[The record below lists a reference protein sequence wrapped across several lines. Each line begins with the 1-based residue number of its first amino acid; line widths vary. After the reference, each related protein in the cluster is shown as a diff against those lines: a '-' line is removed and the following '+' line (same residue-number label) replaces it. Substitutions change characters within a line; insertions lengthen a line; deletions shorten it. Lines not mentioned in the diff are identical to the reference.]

1 MALFTPRDM
10 FLSIYLD
17 CIKPPDHPPNLS
29 KNLVLVNWS
38 LSPGAIVFALH

>member
-17 CIKPPDHPPNLS
+17 CIKPPAESFEKSGPRQLIAQS
-29 KNLVLVNWS
+29 WRYRFR
-38 LSPGAIVFALH
+38 SP